1 MYVDIVS
8 VEPLFASFKK
18 FDRGCD
24 WPSFTT
30 PSSTSERALCHPH
43 LHTSG
48 ATHPRRVHP
57 PNCAAPYCS
66 DEEMISG
73 VRMTRLLEVTTS
85 ASEPDW
91 SHPLFGNEPGG
102 AYDRFRAVHDIVR
115 HIDTGFGFDRFGEF
129 GAWLAQDRF
138 YRGPGRLAL
147 GTELR
152 EEHSVRWTT
161 GPVADHKAT
170 PLHPPI
176 LARAE
181 EGCPR
186 SATTC
191 SEATLA
197 PKPPP
202 GNGSGNSHQPNLGT
216 PPFGDHCT
224 SGPVTAESCTPGAA
238 PDGLPAAMGSP
249 QSPSMTTPQ
258 RRPINVFPNATRR

>member
-1 MYVDIVS
+1 MTAHHNDEAAVARLTPRRCGVTQNATEPQFDNEFLDHKEAGIYVDIVS

-48 ATHPRRVHP
+48 ATHPRRVH

-176 LARAE
+176 LAPGPKRGAPEALRRA
-181 EGCPR
+181 PR
-186 SATTC
+186 
-191 SEATLA
+191 
-197 PKPPP
+197 
-202 GNGSGNSHQPNLGT
+202 QRWR
-216 PPFGDHCT
+216 
-224 SGPVTAESCTPGAA
+224 
-238 PDGLPAAMGSP
+238 
-249 QSPSMTTPQ
+249 PS
-258 RRPINVFPNATRR
+258 RRPEMGVEIPTNQT